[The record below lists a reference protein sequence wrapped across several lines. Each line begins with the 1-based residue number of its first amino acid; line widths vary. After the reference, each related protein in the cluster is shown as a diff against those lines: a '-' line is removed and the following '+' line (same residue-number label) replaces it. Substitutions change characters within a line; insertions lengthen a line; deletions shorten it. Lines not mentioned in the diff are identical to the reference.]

1 MHLRT
6 RHTSFNAIF
15 ILFLFVFLC
24 PPLSY
29 RSDGTKKDP
38 IKISSMVSEFL
49 NYCPTI
55 YILAKH
61 NISTYCCCF
70 FFLLL
75 PVTCKMCFCT
85 RCTSWPTL
93 PFQSWGAE
101 GYHLW
106 VIPNKRERRRP
117 EEQQQQEEEMVTP
130 PHSSLQAGIL
140 QFHFIKSALTVNPCT
155 VRENKSSVL
164 WIHPY
169 WLARTHKI
177 FMLCLLLSRLYRV
190 TRSRCCS
197 TVKTASTWPVVT
209 PRRSTA
215 PLTHTR
221 THTCISAT
229 AARCTIPPIPTPL
242 SLRDSALYWDTS
254 TGTWS
259 R

>member
-1 MHLRT
+1 MSKAFWTLTTSFPAQTSITRRAQSNWSAGHLTTALLWLRGSAVACRCGVSLELTSSALSERTLRRWTHTHTLTWMHLYT

-15 ILFLFVFLC
+15 ILFLSVFLC

-38 IKISSMVSEFL
+38 IKISSMVSEFF

-55 YILAKH
+55 YILAKP
-61 NISTYCCCF
+61 NISTYWCCF

-85 RCTSWPTL
+85 CCTSWPTL

-117 EEQQQQEEEMVTP
+117 EEQQQQEEEIVTP

-155 VRENKSSVL
+155 VRENISSVL

-169 WLARTHKI
+169 SLARTH
-177 FMLCLLLSRLYRV
+177 
-190 TRSRCCS
+190 
-197 TVKTASTWPVVT
+197 
-209 PRRSTA
+209 
-215 PLTHTR
+215 
-221 THTCISAT
+221 
-229 AARCTIPPIPTPL
+229 
-242 SLRDSALYWDTS
+242 
-254 TGTWS
+254 
-259 R
+259 